1 MTKFDKKMISLTER
15 LRFKIAIF
23 SVAMMTVLGASLISP
38 ALPSISKHFHYVE
51 NIELLSGLVLTIPA
65 LSTALFSPLAG
76 YLLDKFGKLVF
87 LYPAT
92 ILWILVGFSGYFV
105 DNIYLLLLSRF
116 VLGMA
121 TAFITTAASALLGDY
136 YAVGAGRKDKALSL
150 QGLFLAFG
158 GAVMTMIGGFLASF
172 SWNYVFIV
180 YLSGFLIFFFCIF
193 YLFEPRVNKNKKALR
208 DEKQRQKVDYKPF
221 VPTYF
226 MGFFVIMMY
235 YLISVQFPHYIEH
248 NLGLD
253 AKYIGFAMSASAIS
267 YGIFSFLYKDV
278 VKILGIKKIYIY
290 SLVLQSCSFFMVYVS
305 DSFFVTILSLFIFG
319 GAGGLVIVN
328 NSAYLLGLA
337 PSYAKA
343 RIYSILASCMFLGQF
358 ISPFITT
365 PLTQS
370 FGIKNEFLIW
380 ALTLLLVGLSYCFF
394 KEKKA

>member
-87 LYPAT
+87 LYPAI

-221 VPTYF
+221 LPTYF

-290 SLVLQSCSFFMVYVS
+290 SLVLQSCSFFMVYIS
-305 DSFFVTILSLFIFG
+305 DSFFITILSLFIFG

>member
-1 MTKFDKKMISLTER
+1 MTKLDKKMIYLTER
-15 LRFKIAIF
+15 FRFKIAIF

-38 ALPSISKHFHYVE
+38 ALPSISKHFYYVE

-65 LSTALFSPLAG
+65 LSTAMFSPLAG
-76 YLLDKFGKLVF
+76 YLMDKFGKLIF

-92 ILWILVGFSGYFV
+92 VLWILTGFIAYFI

-116 VLGMA
+116 ILGIA

-136 YAVGAGRKDKALSL
+136 YGVGAGRKDRALSL
-150 QGLFLAFG
+150 QGLILAFG
-158 GAVMTMIGGFLASF
+158 GALMTVIGGFLASF

-180 YLSGFLIFFFCIF
+180 YLSGFIIFFFCIF

-208 DEKQRQKVDYKPF
+208 EGKHKQKIDYKPF
-221 VPTYF
+221 IPVYF
-226 MGFFVIMMY
+226 MGFFIIMIY
-235 YLISVQFPHYIEH
+235 YLISVQFPHYIQH
-248 NLGLD
+248 HLKLD
-253 AKYIGFAMSASAIS
+253 AKYIGLAMATSAIS
-267 YGIFSFLYKDV
+267 YGIFSFLYKDI
-278 VKILGIKKIYIY
+278 VKILDIKKIYIY
-290 SLVLQSCSFFMVYVS
+290 SLLLQSFSFLMVYIS
-305 DSFFVTILSLFIFG
+305 DNFYISILSLFIFG
-319 GAGGLVIVN
+319 GAGGLIIVN

-365 PLTQS
+365 PLTQN

-380 ALTLLLVGLSYCFF
+380 SSTLFIVAIFYCFF
-394 KEKKA
+394 KVKKA